1 VKSTPSDAEAARL
14 ESLCNFPILDTAPEQ
29 IFDDFARLATLI
41 CDTPMAVV
49 GFMDEK
55 TVWFKAKIG
64 LDMNQIPRDESLCAH
79 VILQTDIVIIPNPS
93 SEERFSSSPLVTQAG
108 IKFYAG
114 IALIANHHVLGTLAV
129 MDRIPHLLTAEQI
142 DSLRILA
149 RRIASELEQRSR
161 RESEPPRGLHRAPD
175 SRPSTTI
182 MLVED
187 NAILR
192 ELLQRTLERAGFS
205 VLAAADGAEALQL
218 CRQHRGT
225 FRLVVSDLAMPQL
238 NGIELSERIKSGC
251 PEAKFLFITGFADQ
265 FPELDAWLKN
275 GADILE
281 KPFSPSELVRRVEE
295 MLNRPHPA
303 TGTEG

>member
-1 VKSTPSDAEAARL
+1 
-14 ESLCNFPILDTAPEQ
+14 
-29 IFDDFARLATLI
+29 
-41 CDTPMAVV
+41 
-49 GFMDEK
+49 
-55 TVWFKAKIG
+55 
-64 LDMNQIPRDESLCAH
+64 
-79 VILQTDIVIIPNPS
+79 
-93 SEERFSSSPLVTQAG
+93 
-108 IKFYAG
+108 
-114 IALIANHHVLGTLAV
+114 
-129 MDRIPHLLTAEQI
+129 
-142 DSLRILA
+142 
-149 RRIASELEQRSR
+149 
-161 RESEPPRGLHRAPD
+161 
-175 SRPSTTI
+175 

-225 FRLVVSDLAMPQL
+225 FKLVVSDLAMPQL